1 VVGAI
6 AFSGCAVGSTGAPT
20 EVSVDRA
27 TIAGKIAST
36 IGGQT
41 AYWVEYG
48 TTSALGSATP
58 HQTVTVSKGT
68 TEPVTVA
75 VTGLARDT
83 AYHYR
88 LCARDS
94 EAGICGANLTF
105 RTQDVVCGETVTR
118 DVTLTGSLDCSFDSP
133 GPFVGDNGL
142 VIGADGLDIDLA
154 GHSIQGPIFQ
164 GSGGVRGIDNS
175 GGYDDV
181 TVRDGGLGNWGDGV
195 HLDGAS
201 RNVMTHLGVQGSPSG
216 VSITGGSD
224 NEIRSSDVTGRL
236 NAIKADGQT
245 GLVIT
250 NVTVAFGVA
259 GGPALSIGGNN
270 GLIDHNVI
278 KGFGFGSGME
288 VRGSEN
294 LIVGNTVTGQGG
306 APATEPGGIW
316 LLSGSDNVVAENE
329 TSGSHLVTPGSTAGS
344 VGDGIFVGPQVTG
357 TLVRDNYSHDN
368 EGDGIEV
375 QNSATRLRGNRANHN
390 GDLGIQAV
398 AGVTDLGGNTASG
411 NGNPLQCTNVFCQ

>member
-1 VVGAI
+1 M
-6 AFSGCAVGSTGAPT
+6 
-20 EVSVDRA
+20 SVDRA
-27 TIAGKIAST
+27 TIAGTVVST

-41 AYWVEYG
+41 HYWVEYG

-58 HQTVTVSKGT
+58 HQAVTLSTGT
-68 TEPVTVA
+68 AEPVTVA

-105 RTQDVVCGETVTR
+105 RTQDVVCGETVTG
-118 DVTLTGSLDCSFDSP
+118 DVTLTGDLDCSFDSP

-142 VIGADGLDIDLA
+142 VIGADGLDINLA
-154 GHSIQGPIFQ
+154 GYGIRGPIFQ
-164 GSGGVRGIDNS
+164 GSGAVRGIDNS
-175 GGYDDV
+175 EGHDDV
-181 TVRDGGLGNWGDGV
+181 TVRDGSLGNWGDGV
-195 HLDGAS
+195 HLEGAS
-201 RNVMTHLGVQGSPSG
+201 GNVMQHLHVQGSPLG
-216 VSITGGSD
+216 VSISGGSD
-224 NEIRSSDVTGRL
+224 NEIRSGDVSGRL
-236 NAIKADGQT
+236 NAIAADGQT

-259 GGPALSIGGNN
+259 GGPALSIRGSNS
-270 GLIDHNVI
+270 LIDHNEI

-294 LIVGNTVTGQGG
+294 LIVGNTITGQ
-306 APATEPGGIW
+306 AVEPGGIW

-329 TSGSHLVTPGSTAGS
+329 TSGFHLVTPGSTGGS

-375 QNSATRLRGNRANHN
+375 QNAATRLRGNRADDN

-398 AGVTDLGGNTASG
+398 AGVIDLGGNTASG
-411 NGNPLQCTNVFCQ
+411 NDNPLQCVNVFCQ